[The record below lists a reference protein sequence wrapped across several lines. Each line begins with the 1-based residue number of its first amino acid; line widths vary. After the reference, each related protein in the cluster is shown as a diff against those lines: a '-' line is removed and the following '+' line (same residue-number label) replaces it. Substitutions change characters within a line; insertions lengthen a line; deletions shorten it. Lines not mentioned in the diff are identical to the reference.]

1 MFQSILNTTSTSI
14 TILQITI
21 CALTSLVCGM
31 LISFLYRF
39 TTRTT
44 KSFAITIVILPVI
57 VMAVIL
63 LVNGNLGIGVAVA
76 GSFSLVRFRSLP
88 GKADDIAT
96 IFLAMACGLATGV
109 GYCTF
114 ALVLSVIVSLLHF
127 VFMKCSI
134 LEPSRNYRTLKITI
148 PEDLDYSETFDDILK
163 KYTKKYHLN
172 GVKTVNLGTMYLL
185 NYEIE
190 LKDAKSEKNMI
201 DALRCRNGNLTISS
215 FLKADEVT
223 DL

>member
-1 MFQSILNTTSTSI
+1 MFQSIFNTTSTTI
-14 TILQITI
+14 TLTQIAI
-21 CALTSLVCGM
+21 CVLTSLICGM
-31 LISFLYRF
+31 LISFLYRI

-44 KSFAITIVILPVI
+44 KSFATTIAILPLI

-63 LVNGNLGIGVAVA
+63 LVNGNLGVGVAVA

-96 IFLAMACGLATGV
+96 VFLAMACGLATGV
-109 GYCTF
+109 GYCVF
-114 ALVLSVIVSLLHF
+114 ALLLATIVSLLHF
-127 VFMKCSI
+127 AFMNCAV

-148 PEDLDYSETFDDILK
+148 PEDLDYASTFDDILQ

-185 NYEIE
+185 HYEIE
-190 LKDAKSEKNMI
+190 LKDSTNEKNMI
-201 DALRCRNGNLTISS
+201 DELRCRNGNLTISS
-215 FLKADEVT
+215 FLKAEEVT